1 MKNKEEPRMKWS
13 DDEYE
18 AMIDLATRQ
27 LAERMAERALMTYEI
42 YKYDYLGSQ
51 FVADFIADGRSDRDN
66 GACTMDH
73 ESLQQPR
80 HLLRNPRYAAGGDCA
95 D

>member
-42 YKYDYLGSQ
+42 YKYDYLG
-51 FVADFIADGRSDRDN
+51 RSLWPILLQ
-66 GACTMDH
+66 
-73 ESLQQPR
+73 SLSLVLIV
-80 HLLRNPRYAAGGDCA
+80 HI
-95 D
+95 

>member
-18 AMIDLATRQ
+18 AMIDLETRQ

-42 YKYDYLGSQ
+42 YKY
-51 FVADFIADGRSDRDN
+51 RSLWPILLQ
-66 GACTMDH
+66 
-73 ESLQQPR
+73 SLSLVLIV
-80 HLLRNPRYAAGGDCA
+80 HI
-95 D
+95 